1 MTKREIEQEVHGYKS
16 IDHDRAGMFDSFYPN
31 LTEKC
36 MLLSKDNLYT
46 STRPLGLNHVFIIF
60 FIL

>member
-31 LTEKC
+31 LTE
-36 MLLSKDNLYT
+36 
-46 STRPLGLNHVFIIF
+46 
-60 FIL
+60 